1 MQSNLLKYL
10 DRRIPRY
17 TSYPTAVQF
26 GPDVDARSYERWLA
40 ALSPD
45 EPVSIYIHVPFCA
58 ELCLYC
64 GCHTTVARR
73 YAPIAAYV
81 DLLER
86 ELALIGHIAGR
97 HKASQVHWGGGT
109 PTILV
114 PQDFT
119 RVMAALQAN
128 FTITP
133 QAELAIEI
141 DPRTLTREHVAALS
155 AAGITRASLGVQD
168 FEDRVQQAVRRVQS
182 FEQTAR
188 VADWLR
194 EAGIGRINL
203 DLMYGLP
210 YQTVSTVAT
219 TVQRALALDADR
231 IALFGYAHVPWMK
244 PHQQLIPEQALPGSS
259 ERFAQ
264 SRAAAEVLIGAG
276 YQPIG
281 LDHFAKSGDLLA
293 RRQREGRLHRN
304 FQGYTA
310 DESPVLLG
318 FGTSAIGALPD
329 GYVQNAASTTAYRDA
344 INGGRLATVRGCAL
358 TKEDRLRRDII
369 ERLMCDLHAD
379 LAEICAAHER
389 SADDFAAEF
398 SRLDELA
405 LDGLVQRSGGK
416 ISVPESKR
424 PFIRTVCAV
433 FDAHL
438 SNNET
443 RHSQA
448 S

>member
-1 MQSNLLKYL
+1 MQSNLRKYL
-10 DRRIPRY
+10 NRRIPRY

-26 GPDVDARSYERWLA
+26 APDVDAQSYERWLA
-40 ALSPD
+40 ALPPD

-73 YAPIAAYV
+73 YAPVAAYV

-86 ELALIGHIAGR
+86 ELALIGRIAGR
-97 HKASQVHWGGGT
+97 HKASHLHWGGGT
-109 PTILV
+109 PTMLA
-114 PQDFT
+114 PEDFR
-119 RVMAALQAN
+119 RVTAAVRAN
-128 FTITP
+128 FTMTP

-141 DPRTLTREHVAALS
+141 DPRTLTPEHVAALS

-168 FEDRVQQAVRRVQS
+168 FNDRVQQAVRRVQS

-194 EAGIGRINL
+194 GAGIARINL

-210 YQTVSTVAT
+210 FQTVSTLAT
-219 TVQRALALDADR
+219 TAQRALALDADR

-244 PHQQLIPEQALPGSS
+244 RHQQLIPEEALPGTS

-281 LDHFAKSGDLLA
+281 LDHFAKSDDLLA

-310 DESPVLLG
+310 DESPILLG

-329 GYVQNAASTTAYRDA
+329 GYVQNAAATTAYRDA

-369 ERLMCDLHAD
+369 ERLMCDLRVD
-379 LAEICAAHER
+379 LAEVCAAHER
-389 SADDFAAEF
+389 SADDFAGELL
-398 SRLDELA
+398 RLDDLA
-405 LDGLVQRSGGK
+405 RDGLVERAGSK
-416 ISVPESKR
+416 ISVPESRR
-424 PFIRTVCAV
+424 PFIRTVCTV
-433 FDAHL
+433 FDAYL